1 MEVLILL
8 GIVVIGV
15 LQVLNLKKEVEVKGL
30 ENNEIESRLKGLD
43 EKLIRVEA
51 NMELKVQNVIS
62 KEVTNIAEKISRGN
76 NETNQTLAKNNEGL
90 GVKFNQLERSIEGKL
105 AENRQENLKNGSEI
119 REQVTKVI
127 SELRE
132 ETTKTLGKTN
142 EELAVRFGTLE
153 KKIVKTLGDTNEQV
167 IHKFSSLEKNISDT
181 LSESMKASLKTSE
194 DLKTRLN
201 KEIVEFRD
209 KLDENL
215 NKKFNHLTDSVTS
228 RLDRI
233 NEKVEDKLREG
244 FEKTNKTFANI
255 LERLSKIDEAQK
267 KIDSL
272 STEIVSLQDV
282 LTDKKSRGIFGEV
295 QLNQVLYSVFGEKND
310 KAFKVQHQLSSG
322 VIADSVLFAPEP
334 VGTIAVDSKFPLEN
348 FKRMTD
354 REIGESERSEASKA
368 FKRDIKSHID
378 AIGGK
383 YIIPGET
390 SSQAIMFLPAEA
402 IFAEINAYHPDLVEY
417 SQKNRVW
424 ICSPT
429 TLMAVLTTLQV
440 VLQNAE
446 REKHAHIIQE
456 ELVKLSTEFKRYET
470 RWNDLAKH
478 IENVNNDVKKIHTT
492 TDKIGK
498 RFKAIER
505 VDLGEKLTAEQA

>member
-1 MEVLILL
+1 MELILL
-8 GIVVIGV
+8 IGIAVVVV
-15 LQVLNLKKEVEVKGL
+15 LQVLNLTKKIEVKSEG
-30 ENNEIESRLKGLD
+30 NDRIETRLSELD
-43 EKLIRVEA
+43 AKLLKVETG
-51 NMELKVQNVIS
+51 MELKIQNVIS
-62 KEVTNIAEKISRGN
+62 KEIVNITEKILKGSS
-76 NETNQTLAKNNEGL
+76 ETSQTLSKNNEAL
-90 GVKFNQLERSIEGKL
+90 GSKFSGLERKIDGKL
-105 AENRQENLKNGSEI
+105 AENRQENLKNASEI
-119 REQVTKVI
+119 REQVTKAI
-127 SELRE
+127 SEMKE

-142 EELAVRFGTLE
+142 EDLVVKFGTLE
-153 KKIVKTLGDTNEQV
+153 SKIVKTLGDTNEQV
-167 IHKFSSLEKNISDT
+167 IQKFSALEKNIGMN
-181 LSESMKASLKTSE
+181 LSGSAKTSLKTSE
-194 DLKTRLN
+194 ELKTRLN
-201 KEIVEFRD
+201 KEIGDFKD
-209 KLDENL
+209 KLGENL
-215 NKKFNHLTDSVTS
+215 DNKFNQLSDTVTS
-228 RLDRI
+228 RLDKI
-233 NEKVEDKLREG
+233 NEKVEDKLKEG

-310 KAFKVQHQLSSG
+310 KAFKVQHKLSTG
-322 VIADSVLFAPEP
+322 VIADSVLLAPEP
-334 VGTIAVDSKFPLEN
+334 VGVIAIDSKFPLEN

-354 REIGESERSEASKA
+354 KKLGEVERAEATKA

-417 SQKNRVW
+417 SQKKKVW

-456 ELVKLSTEFKRYET
+456 ELIKLSTEFKRYET
-470 RWNDLAKH
+470 RWDDLAKH
-478 IENVNNDVKKIHTT
+478 METVNNDVKKIHTT
-492 TDKIGK
+492 TDKIGR
-498 RFKAIER
+498 RFKEIER
-505 VDLGEKLTAEQA
+505 VDLGDRLIEEA